1 MNLNQIV
8 DAVKII
14 NSEIKDCG
22 FFSNENKNI
31 QSLKTE
37 FENNLYDLIIQ
48 NEGLIKKTRKLF
60 IDGHHAEAVEKSY
73 KYLNNIIK
81 KFCKEDKKDGKDGA
95 KLMNYA
101 FTPSAPIIKLNSLS
115 NDSEND
121 EQLGFM
127 QILSGCMTG
136 IRNPRAHESDWED
149 TESNA
154 LYMISFA
161 DFLINKI
168 LKAIGK
174 DK

>member
-1 MNLNQIV
+1 
-8 DAVKII
+8 
-14 NSEIKDCG
+14 
-22 FFSNENKNI
+22 
-31 QSLKTE
+31 
-37 FENNLYDLIIQ
+37 
-48 NEGLIKKTRKLF
+48 
-60 IDGHHAEAVEKSY
+60 
-73 KYLNNIIK
+73 
-81 KFCKEDKKDGKDGA
+81 
-95 KLMNYA
+95 MNYA

>member
-60 IDGHHAEAVEKSY
+60 MDGQHNPLLEESGFLFY
-73 KYLNNIIK
+73 INI
-81 KFCKEDKKDGKDGA
+81 
-95 KLMNYA
+95 
-101 FTPSAPIIKLNSLS
+101 
-115 NDSEND
+115 
-121 EQLGFM
+121 
-127 QILSGCMTG
+127 
-136 IRNPRAHESDWED
+136 
-149 TESNA
+149 
-154 LYMISFA
+154 
-161 DFLINKI
+161 
-168 LKAIGK
+168 
-174 DK
+174 